1 MLPEGERVQLHVFK
15 SLPDGG
21 RRDLTPIST
30 GTRYLTFAGN
40 AMVDS
45 SVIGVSE
52 LGLASTVNSIGRFNY
67 RTVIVFVRNGDA
79 LGWTVLKGVHAG
91 SL

>member
-1 MLPEGERVQLHVFK
+1 V
-15 SLPDGG
+15 
-21 RRDLTPIST
+21 TPIST

-45 SVIGVSE
+45 SVISVRD
-52 LGLASTVNSIGRFNY
+52 LGLASAVNAIGRFNY
-67 RTVIVFVRNGDA
+67 RTVIVFVRSGDA
-79 LGWTVLKGVHAG
+79 LGWIVLKVVHAG